1 MLFELIDDLK
11 ELELIQGTHNGRWQD
26 ELDQEDSAKDYLKEM
41 KKFADKYKVSYA
53 PVLKDNFNEDYWDD
67 EDFDFYTYMAMD
79 ELGFDLKC
87 QVEKIINN
95 KIKQLSD

>member
-53 PVLKDNFNEDYWDD
+53 PVLKDNFNADYWDD

-79 ELGFDLKC
+79 ELGFNLKC

>member
-53 PVLKDNFNEDYWDD
+53 PILKDNFDSDYWKD
-67 EDFDFYTYMAMD
+67 EDFDS
-79 ELGFDLKC
+79 LRNNLLC
-87 QVEKIINN
+87 QTWFSCFTITAHA
-95 KIKQLSD
+95 L

>member
-11 ELELIQGTHNGRWQD
+11 ELELIQGTHNGRWKD
-26 ELDQEDSAKDYLKEM
+26 EYAQEDSSKEYLREM
-41 KKFADKYKVSYA
+41 KKFADKYEVSYA
-53 PVLKDNFNEDYWDD
+53 PILKDNFDADYWED
-67 EDFDFYTYMAMD
+67 EDFDIYTYMAMD